1 MKNLNCIFAP
11 HCLKRAAGLPDSALR
26 ITFWEFG
33 TRMKKKL
40 CLLGALTLPLLLL
53 TSCQQVQ
60 ARMAIR
66 DANDA
71 YAKEDYQAALQH
83 YERARKID
91 PKGFPDL
98 DRMIGYARIGMY
110 KPDVQSPQNE
120 QNATAAATELRRYL
134 RKRPNDHIAR
144 EALINLYLN
153 SNRTTD
159 AINFFKEYLQ
169 RNPADIEA
177 VRSIATLYAKQG
189 DFNESLN
196 WYEKI
201 TLLDSKN
208 PEAFYIYGVV
218 CWEKVA
224 KNPPADVADRLAI
237 IEKGRAALNRAM
249 NLRPDY
255 LEAIAYQNL
264 LYRQQALIE
273 TDPLVQQEMIA
284 KADAL
289 RNQAM
294 EINKKRKAAA
304 AKAS

>member
-1 MKNLNCIFAP
+1 
-11 HCLKRAAGLPDSALR
+11 
-26 ITFWEFG
+26 
-33 TRMKKKL
+33 MKKKL
-40 CLLGALTLPLLLL
+40 CLSGALIVSILLL

-66 DANDA
+66 EGNDS
-71 YAKEDYQAALQH
+71 YSKEDYRAALG
-83 YERARKID
+83 YYTRAREID

-98 DRMIGYARIGMY
+98 DRMIGYSRIGLY
-110 KPDVQSPQNE
+110 KPEDQSPQNE
-120 QNATAAATELRRYL
+120 QNATLAVTELRKYL
-134 RKRPNDHIAR
+134 RQRPNDHIAR

-208 PEAFYIYGVV
+208 PEAFYIFGVV

-224 KNPPADVADRLAI
+224 KNPPADMAERLAI

-249 NLRPDY
+249 NLRTDY

-273 TDPLVQQEMIA
+273 IDPVIQQELIA
-284 KADAL
+284 KADDL

-304 AKAS
+304 AAQKAG